1 MNLNFTVLISVYKKE
16 NPLFLEQAL
25 KSISENQTIIPNEI
39 VIIKDGT
46 LNKSLDIVLN
56 RYKKKYSNIFKV
68 YGYSENKGLG
78 YALNYGLKKSSHEI
92 IFRMDSDD
100 IANPTR
106 FEKQLNVFNKNK
118 NKIAITGSNIE
129 EFNYKPHDL
138 KRFRNVPYSTLEINN
153 KKFYRNPFNHM
164 TVAFLKSSI
173 LKCGGYKPMPGYEDY
188 YLWMRVLKEFDGLN
202 ISDNLVY
209 ARVGNG
215 MIGRRHGF
223 VFFANEFKFQRTLLE
238 EGLITYSNFIKNIF
252 LRLFPRLLP
261 KKILEL
267 IYTKILRN

>member
-1 MNLNFTVLISVYKKE
+1 MMKFSVLISVYKKE
-16 NPLFLEQAL
+16 NPLFLNNSLSSILEQ
-25 KSISENQTIIPNEI
+25 QTIIPDEI
-39 VIIKDGT
+39 IIIKDGT
-46 LNKSLDIVLN
+46 LTKSLDLVLN
-56 RYKKKYSNIFKV
+56 RYNVKYPRIFKV

-78 YALNYGLKKSSHEI
+78 YALNYGLNKSSNEI

-100 IANPTR
+100 IAKSSR
-106 FEKQLNVFNKNK
+106 FEKQLEVFKENKN
-118 NKIAITGSNIE
+118 NLAIVGSSIE
-129 EFNYKPHDL
+129 EFNCTPHDL
-138 KRFRNVPYSTLEINN
+138 NRFRNVPCSSLEIHN

-188 YLWMRVLKEFDGLN
+188 YLWMRVLKEFNGFNL
-202 ISDNLVY
+202 SENLVH

-215 MIGRRHGF
+215 MIARRQGF
-223 VFFANEFKFQRTLLE
+223 IFFVNEFKFQRTLLAE
-238 EGLITYSNFIKNIF
+238 NLITHSAFIKNIF
-252 LRLFPRLLP
+252 FRLFPRLLS